1 MWYNREIDVLRIQ
14 YFSSVVPDVS
24 ASGQLNVFFLFV
36 FAVTIYLF
44 LLMCIS
50 VFVSVGLV
58 SWRELVGI
66 LCTII
71 SLDILFIQYAIRWA
85 GM

>member
-24 ASGQLNVFFLFV
+24 ASGQLNVFSYLCFV
-36 FAVTIYLF
+36 VTIYLF

-58 SWRELVGI
+58 SRRELGGI
-66 LCTII
+66 
-71 SLDILFIQYAIRWA
+71 
-85 GM
+85 